1 MPDWTAHL
9 RPRLSPLALSP
20 AREAEIVEELSQHLD
35 QRYDELRSAGTDD
48 ADARRLALEEL
59 LDTDAL
65 GDHMRS
71 LRQAHSTPP
80 LNPGAHG
87 GSLVDDLLQDLRH
100 TTRVLRTHRGFT
112 AATLLMLAL
121 GIGATTTI
129 FGVVYSVLIKPLP
142 YPDSDAL
149 IRIVHAVGGTDQPYF
164 NDQIFTTYEE
174 GTRTLADVGV
184 WSPAATA
191 TVTGLGDPQEVRTLR
206 ASEGLL
212 TTLGTHPAIGR
223 VLSPADDM
231 PGAPDVA
238 ILSYGYWQ
246 RMFGGDPDVLERMLT
261 INGSV
266 HQIVGVM
273 PAGFRFGGDH
283 DLIVPLR
290 INRGRMVPFFRLL
303 GVARLKPDVTLE
315 QANADAA
322 RILRTWLVDTGQH
335 DPAYQARYQPA
346 LRPLKQDV
354 VGAVGR
360 TLWVLMATIG
370 LVLIMACANVANLL
384 LVRVDARR
392 QEFAIRAVLGARWT
406 RLARALLIES
416 LTLAVVGGTLGG
428 ALAYGGL
435 RMLATTGPSNL
446 PRLSEISMDPVVLV
460 VALVVS
466 LISGL
471 FFGLVPILKYARPRV
486 ADAAGAG
493 RGATLSRERQRAQ
506 LTLVT
511 VQVALALVLVVSA
524 GLMIRSFQALL
535 RVDPGFRQP
544 EQVQTFGISISAA
557 TEPDAHRTMFM
568 QQAILDRIAA
578 IPGVASTAFTTRL
591 PMDPT
596 DRWSAALTAEDKP
609 DDGRTPPNR
618 QVKVISPG
626 MFQTLGTLL
635 VAGRDFTWTDL
646 HEVRNV
652 AIISENLAW
661 EFWGSPAAALGKR
674 VREYYGPPD
683 GPWREIIGVA
693 RDVHDDGAHQPAPAT
708 IYWPGRLSTPG
719 YQPRRVSVA
728 IRTERAGT
736 ESLLDQVHEAVW
748 SVNSTLPLA
757 QVRTLDTLY
766 DQSMAQTSFLLLM
779 LAVAGAMA
787 LLLGV
792 CGIYGVIA
800 YGVSKRRREIGIRL
814 ALGAPPGEVVGLF
827 VRRGVI
833 VAILGVAI
841 GLGAAAAFTRMMRSL
856 LFGISP
862 FDPTTFAATPALL
875 VSIAVLASY
884 LPARRALA
892 IDPVESMR
900 AE

>member
-1 MPDWTAHL
+1 MLT
-9 RPRLSPLALSP
+9 
-20 AREAEIVEELSQHLD
+20 I
-35 QRYDELRSAGTDD
+35 
-48 ADARRLALEEL
+48 
-59 LDTDAL
+59 
-65 GDHMRS
+65 
-71 LRQAHSTPP
+71 
-80 LNPGAHG
+80 
-87 GSLVDDLLQDLRH
+87 
-100 TTRVLRTHRGFT
+100 GF
-112 AATLLMLAL
+112 
-121 GIGATTTI
+121 GATTTI
-129 FGVVYSVLIKPLP
+129 FGVVNSVLIKPLP

-149 IRIVHAVGGTDQPYF
+149 VRIVHAIGGTDQPYF

-191 TVTGLGDPQEVRTLR
+191 TITGLGDPEEVRTLR
-206 ASEGLL
+206 ASQGLL
-212 TTLGTHPAIGR
+212 TTLGTHPEIGR
-223 VLSPADDM
+223 VLSAADDA

-238 ILSYGYWQ
+238 ILTYGYWQ
-246 RMFGGDPDVLERMLT
+246 RTFGGDPRVLERTLT
-261 INGSV
+261 INGSP

-273 PAGFRFGGDH
+273 PAGFRFGGDN
-283 DLIVPLR
+283 DLILPLR

-322 RILRTWLVDTGQH
+322 RILRTWLVDTGQN

-354 VGAVGR
+354 VGDIGT
-360 TLWVLMATIG
+360 TLWVLMVTIG
-370 LVLIMACANVANLL
+370 LVLLMACANVANLL
-384 LVRVDARR
+384 LVRADARR
-392 QEFAIRAVLGARWT
+392 QEFAIRAALGARWT
-406 RLARALLIES
+406 RLARVLLIES
-416 LTLAVVGGTLGG
+416 LTLAMVGGTLGV
-428 ALAYGGL
+428 ALAYASL
-435 RMLATTGPSNL
+435 RLLVVTGSSNL

-460 VALVVS
+460 AALVLS
-466 LISGL
+466 LTSGL
-471 FFGLVPILKYARPRV
+471 FSGLVPILKYAGPRL
-486 ADAAGAG
+486 ADAAGTG
-493 RGATLSRERQRAQ
+493 RSATLSREGQRAQ
-506 LTLVT
+506 HTLVT
-511 VQVALALVLVVSA
+511 VQIALALVLVVSA

-544 EQVQTFGISISAA
+544 EQVQTFGLSISAA
-557 TEPDAHRTMFM
+557 TEPDAQRTTFI

-578 IPGVASTAFTTRL
+578 IPGVASAAFTTRL

-596 DRWSAALTAEDKP
+596 DRWSAALTAEGKP

-635 VAGRDFTWTDL
+635 IAGREFTWTDL
-646 HEVRNV
+646 YEVRNV
-652 AIISENLAW
+652 AIISENLAR
-661 EFWGSPAAALGKR
+661 EFWGSAAAALGKR

-693 RDVHDDGAHQPAPAT
+693 RDVHDDGAHQPPPAT
-708 IYWPGRLSTPG
+708 VYWPGRLNTAG

-736 ESLLDQVHEAVW
+736 ESLLNQVHEAVW
-748 SVNSTLPLA
+748 SVNSNLPLA

-766 DQSMAQTSFLLLM
+766 DQSMAQTSFVLVM

-787 LLLGV
+787 LLLGM

-800 YGVSKRRREIGIRL
+800 YAVSKRRREIGIRV
-814 ALGAPPGEVVGLF
+814 ALGAQASEIVGLF

-833 VAILGVAI
+833 VATLGVAI
-841 GLGAAAAFTRMMRSL
+841 GLGGAAAFTRVMRSL

-862 FDPTTFAATPALL
+862 FDPITFAAIPVLL
-875 VSIAVLASY
+875 VSVAVLASY

-892 IDPVESMR
+892 VDPVEAMR
-900 AE
+900 TE